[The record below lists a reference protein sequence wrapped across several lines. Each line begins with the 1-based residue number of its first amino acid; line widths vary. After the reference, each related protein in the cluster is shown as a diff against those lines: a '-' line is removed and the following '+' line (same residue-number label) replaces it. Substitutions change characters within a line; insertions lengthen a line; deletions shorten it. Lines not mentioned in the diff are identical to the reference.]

1 MERKIVKH
9 GPSTMM
15 ISLPA
20 KWVRKKNLKKGM
32 ELDVEEKNNNLI
44 ISIDKSKHK
53 SETTINITSKEESA
67 IRTILSNA
75 YRLGYDKITVNFD
88 DKSILKIV
96 SDNTDSTLLGFE
108 ITDKSDKSCII
119 ESITEPSLDQYNNI
133 FSKIFMNIEDLFSI
147 AKNLLDGNKEEYEN
161 INKKILQL
169 DNFCKRV
176 VVKSSNFENNFIYWS
191 FHSTIIHASR
201 ELYHLFN
208 YLSKNK
214 IKDSETE
221 KKLVDK
227 IHNLFII
234 IKESYDEKN
243 LEKLEKIHNL
253 EKDITYNF
261 GYKALNKSKNP
272 IVTHHLLIIGFFDN
286 NK

>member
-253 EKDITYNF
+253 EKD
-261 GYKALNKSKNP
+261 
-272 IVTHHLLIIGFFDN
+272 
-286 NK
+286 